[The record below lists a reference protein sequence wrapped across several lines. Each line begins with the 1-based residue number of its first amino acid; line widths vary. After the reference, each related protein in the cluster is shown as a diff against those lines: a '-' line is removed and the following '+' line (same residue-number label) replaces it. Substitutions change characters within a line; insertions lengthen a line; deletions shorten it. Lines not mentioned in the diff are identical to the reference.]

1 MVARSRL
8 ALALSGGGFTG
19 YLFEIGALT
28 ALDDLFDDG
37 FGVTQFDFY
46 VGVSAGSAAAAL
58 MANGVKPEEVLRAN
72 LLGERP
78 YYFERRD
85 IFVPA
90 MGEGFRSMT
99 RLIRQFG
106 QVLTM
111 YLRNGRGMGL
121 VALLEK
127 AQETLPCGIYALD
140 PFAQY
145 LEATFAAKGLSN
157 SFEGLRHALYIPA
170 IDLETG
176 QSVVFGD
183 EGWRGVP
190 ISKAVTAS
198 SAAPIYFCPVRIGG
212 REYIDAG
219 IGRFD
224 CFDLAAQK
232 AADFML
238 IIHPSPLLGM
248 ATLEALTSTNRSAN
262 PRQRGFL
269 SISDLAS
276 RINLEARFRLAFDLN
291 RREHPGKFFV
301 ISPDP
306 SESLSFDRSRFLTFQ
321 DRIHLLRCGYLS
333 AAQMIKRHATEMRPM
348 MARHGIS
355 VSIPKL
361 EERMRMRLKQFDHSA
376 PAGSQNAQRAPG
388 RVSALSKVP
397 G

>member
-19 YLFEIGALT
+19 YLFQIGALT

-37 FGVTQFDFY
+37 FSVTHFDFY

-58 MANGVKPEEVLRAN
+58 IANGVKPEEILRAN

-90 MGEGFRSMT
+90 MGEGFRSIT
-99 RLIRQFG
+99 RLIQQFG
-106 QVLTM
+106 QVFTM
-111 YLRNGRGMGL
+111 YLRNGREMGL
-121 VALLEK
+121 LGLLDK

-140 PFAQY
+140 PFARY
-145 LEATFAAKGLSN
+145 LETTFAAKGLSN
-157 SFEGLRHALYIPA
+157 SFEGLRQALYIPA

-183 EGWRGVP
+183 EGWREVP

-238 IIHPSPLLGM
+238 IIHPTPLLGM
-248 ATLEALTSTNRSAN
+248 APVAPTNGSAN
-262 PRQRGFL
+262 PRHRGFL

-306 SESLSFDRSRFLTFQ
+306 SESVTFDRSRFLTFR

-333 AAQMIKRHATEMRPM
+333 AAQMIKKHVMEMRPAL
-348 MARHGIS
+348 ARHGIS
-355 VSIPKL
+355 ISIPKL
-361 EERMRMRLKQFDHSA
+361 EERMRTRLQQFDEGVGA
-376 PAGSQNAQRAPG
+376 NSQGTQRSPG
-388 RVSALSKVP
+388 LTGRAAALSKVP

>member
-28 ALDDLFDDG
+28 ALDDLFDDE
-37 FGVTQFDFY
+37 FSVTHFDFY

-58 MANGVKPEEVLRAN
+58 IANGVKPEEILRAN

-90 MGEGFRSMT
+90 MGEGFRSIT
-99 RLIRQFG
+99 RLIQQFG
-106 QVLTM
+106 QVFTM
-111 YLRNGRGMGL
+111 YLRNGRGMGF
-121 VALLEK
+121 VGLLEK

-140 PFAQY
+140 PFARY
-145 LEATFAAKGLSN
+145 LETTFAAKGLSN
-157 SFEGLRHALYIPA
+157 SFEGLRQALYIPA

-183 EGWRGVP
+183 EGWREVP

-219 IGRFD
+219 SGRFD
-224 CFDLAAQK
+224 CFDLATQK

-238 IIHPSPLLGM
+238 IIHPTPLLGM
-248 ATLEALTSTNRSAN
+248 ASVAPTNGSAN
-262 PRQRGFL
+262 PRHRGFL

-306 SESLSFDRSRFLTFQ
+306 SESLTFDRSRFLTFR

-333 AAQMIKRHATEMRPM
+333 AAQMIKKHVMEMRPAL
-348 MARHGIS
+348 ARHGIS
-355 VSIPKL
+355 ISIPKL
-361 EERMRMRLKQFDHSA
+361 EERMRTRLDQFDEGA
-376 PAGSQNAQRAPG
+376 RANSQGVQRSPG
-388 RVSALSKVP
+388 LTGRASALSKVP